1 MLMTTSQKNVNCIMY
16 PQESLWTY
24 IILLYFYCAALLTG
38 APEQSLRL
46 AMLLDL
52 GGSGQNTMSFG
63 GGIGSGSHIVVS
75 RDEQISRM
83 RERICYNGKLKE
95 TDGFASMTL

>member
-1 MLMTTSQKNVNCIMY
+1 M
-16 PQESLWTY
+16 
-24 IILLYFYCAALLTG
+24 LTG

-52 GGSGQNTMSFG
+52 GGSGQNTKSFG

-83 RERICYNGKLKE
+83 RGRICYNGKLKE
-95 TDGFASMTL
+95 TDGFRIHDIVTLCMYTSSITFCHNPVTIFG